1 MTLTSGI
8 KAYLPMR
15 PLRGM
20 KKTLRLVKNAITQPA
35 ERADNPYATHVPVL
49 VGLANLLN
57 VRRVVEYGCGEY
69 STLTFLNRSAFPG
82 LVELRSLENDAEW
95 FARMAQQVGDD
106 PRVEMIHVDGLMSLV
121 VPDIDM
127 SGCDLVFLDDST
139 DVDER
144 AATIQA
150 VAAKRMDST
159 VIVIH
164 DYEMLEYRRAAGA
177 FKNRFNFNSLNPNTG
192 IVWNKAPVDVRKLR
206 SLNKL
211 IKQHSECLHLSDI
224 DGWSR
229 ALKH

>member
-1 MTLTSGI
+1 
-8 KAYLPMR
+8 MR
-15 PLRGM
+15 PLRGV
-20 KKTLRLVKNAITQPA
+20 KKTLQLVKTAISRPA

-49 VGLANLLN
+49 IGLASLLN
-57 VRRVVEYGCGEY
+57 VRRVVEYGSGEY

-95 FARMAQQVGDD
+95 FAKIARRVGED

-121 VPDIDM
+121 APDVDM

-139 DVDER
+139 NVDER
-144 AATIQA
+144 ASTIRA
-150 VAAKRMDST
+150 VAAKRLDST
-159 VIVIH
+159 VTIIH

-192 IVWNKAPVDVRKLR
+192 IVWNNAPIDVHKLR

-211 IKQHSECLHLSDI
+211 IKQHSGCLHPSDVN
-224 DGWSR
+224 GWIR
-229 ALKH
+229 VLKH